1 MKSSSVNE
9 KSFVISF
16 VKPVALG
23 LIFGAV
29 TIFALLFAGSA
40 VMKHSNV
47 PQTIIPIIAIISVAA
62 GSFVAGFCASKI
74 SKQRGLLT
82 GLVCGVAISLIIL
95 LAGLAVL
102 KDSIGGLALTKFAAS
117 ISASAIGGIVGV
129 NTKRRR

>member
-9 KSFVISF
+9 KSFVAGL
-16 VKPVALG
+16 VKPVAFG
-23 LIFGAV
+23 LVFGAV
-29 TIFALLFAGSA
+29 TIFAFLFAFSA
-40 VMKHSNV
+40 VMKHSNI
-47 PQTIIPIIAIISVAA
+47 PQTIVPIMAIVSVCA

-82 GLVCGVAISLIIL
+82 GLICGAVISLIIL

-117 ISASAIGGIVGV
+117 IAASAIGGVVGV